1 MDYTNLF
8 SVTGGAIITG
18 FFTYVV
24 TRSAKHHDAKMFAEA
39 ALLQSGPA
47 IIAEQNKR
55 IAILQKSMD
64 DLWERLQQTGAREEE
79 CRDELRELRHQ
90 NHDLQTKIII
100 LDDRLAKLEGK
111 KDVR

>member
-8 SVTGGAIITG
+8 SLSGGAVVTGL
-18 FFTYVV
+18 FTYLVM
-24 TRSAKHHDAKMFAEA
+24 RSTKYHDLRIAAES

-55 IAILQKSMD
+55 IATLQKNID
-64 DLWERLQQTGAREEE
+64 DLWERLQQTTLREEE

-90 NHDLQTKIII
+90 NRDFQTKIIM
-100 LDDRLAKLEGK
+100 LDDRLAKLESK